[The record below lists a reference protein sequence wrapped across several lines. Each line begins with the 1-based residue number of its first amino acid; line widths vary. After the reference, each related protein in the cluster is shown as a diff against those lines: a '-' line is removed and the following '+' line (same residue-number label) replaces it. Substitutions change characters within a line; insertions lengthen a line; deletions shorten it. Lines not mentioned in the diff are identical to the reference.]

1 MLNGQIGVGQ
11 GLGLH
16 PLGGIHHQ
24 NGPLAGGQ
32 GAGDLIVKV
41 HVARGV
47 NEVQSIG
54 LAIQGIILDGHRP
67 GLDGDAPL
75 PLQVHAVQQLIL
87 HLPLGHR
94 VAQLQQ
100 PVGQGGLSVVNVG
113 NDGKIANF
121 TLVCHRMLLLKP

>member
-24 NGPLAGGQ
+24 DGPLAGGQ

-47 NEVQSIG
+47 NEVQGIG
-54 LAIQGIILDGHRP
+54 LAVQGIILDGHRP

>member
-16 PLGGIHHQ
+16 PLGGVHHQ
-24 NGPLAGGQ
+24 DRPLAGGQ

-54 LAIQGIILDGHRP
+54 LAVQGIDTGCVTARALMVMPRS
-67 GLDGDAPL
+67 
-75 PLQVHAVQQLIL
+75 
-87 HLPLGHR
+87 R
-94 VAQLQQ
+94 SRSM
-100 PVGQGGLSVVNVG
+100 LSSS
-113 NDGKIANF
+113 
-121 TLVCHRMLLLKP
+121 